1 MKDLMIIPT
10 YNGIEML
17 EDLIFSTNA
26 DTYLIFTHSNNQD
39 TLDIIESI
47 KADPAYKNKII
58 VKDYRKNRGLAKS
71 WNEGINWGIKN
82 EYNVIIVSNDDIL
95 FYTKDDYYRFVKEIY
110 EIQKSNIGV
119 LKLRGHNNKL
129 KRFVSDHGFAI
140 FGVNINAFQK
150 VGGFDENYI
159 PAYFEDLD
167 YANKLKKHN
176 YVEEVSSIQVDH
188 YGSHTLHSDKLLNEM
203 NHKFFLK
210 NKEYYYNKWGENK

>member
-176 YVEEVSSIQVDH
+176 FY
-188 YGSHTLHSDKLLNEM
+188 N
-203 NHKFFLK
+203 KFF
-210 NKEYYYNKWGENK
+210 